1 MLRHWLWLSCLVP
14 ALAYGQ
20 AQVNSGDVKGTVVDA
35 LGGLVAGVTVTAS
48 DPDRAI
54 KRVAKTDSAGEYAL
68 PMLPPGVY
76 RLRFEAAGFATKV
89 VEGLE
94 VRVGD
99 HVVLPTEM
107 AVSAMA
113 IEVDVVA
120 EASVIEPQR
129 TQQASTI
136 ESVRIRNLP
145 INRRNYLDF
154 ALLTP
159 AVVETNDMVDGT
171 DYRVVQTPQSG
182 LSFGGGNGRGNA
194 FTIDGVE
201 NYYNSGG
208 VRPSISQEA
217 VQEFQINRNSFSAEI
232 GGALGGAV
240 NIVSKSGTNQ
250 FHGNVFG
257 FLRQRDIQAR
267 NYFDP
272 GKAAFTRVQSGATT
286 GGPIV
291 RDKSYFFA
299 ALERLD
305 RHETAFVPIYQDR
318 SAFTRL
324 TPSQQQ
330 LVDFFLASNSPQL
343 VGLARAMQAALLPSP
358 RTLELFDKNSGNF
371 PFSEGD
377 THFSLRLDQR
387 LSQRHSFFFRGNL
400 SKNFSENAQF
410 GALLAFNRGRS
421 LEMLDGTTM
430 ASHSYVVNPQWVIE
444 TRAAFAYNRLDVIP
458 TDPYGPGIDISGY
471 GLFGREIFLPSTT
484 FDRHWQLQQV
494 WNSHRSKH
502 DLKFGF
508 DINPVKDVARSE
520 TFFAGRFSFGSKV
533 PLGLILNSVMKDP
546 NFATNLGGTL
556 AGLGQQRLIPNLQAP
571 LTALQS
577 FTLGLPEFY
586 QQGFGDPNWSGW
598 SKRYNLFLQEAW
610 RVLPRLT
617 LNLGVRYELEANSQP
632 VGTDLEQPRAPVRVC
647 LDTHCQR
654 QDGGAG
660 RVRPVLLA
668 DQSPG
673 GQHRGYAG
681 GKADRADLHFAAR
694 NSGAEQP
701 PHRPAA
707 DFGRR
712 LPDPAGAG
720 HSGPALDY
728 DRGSGAVQSAA
739 FDVCPGVSSVRDRA
753 GLRESLR
760 APGQPGDRTRAG
772 VVGTVGGL
780 QLQPRRAPGQDSGS
794 QSVLHSA
801 TAGRDAHL
809 RLLQSFA
816 VAAEHLRID
825 RQLVLSRHGGAGV
838 QAVQPAFCL
847 EHALHLEQ
855 GDG

>member
-343 VGLARAMQAALLPSP
+343 VGLARAMQAACCPARGPWSCLTRTAEIFPSAKATLTSRCGWTSASRNGTAFSSAATSR
-358 RTLELFDKNSGNF
+358 RTSA
-371 PFSEGD
+371 
-377 THFSLRLDQR
+377 RM
-387 LSQRHSFFFRGNL
+387 
-400 SKNFSENAQF
+400 
-410 GALLAFNRGRS
+410 RS
-421 LEMLDGTTM
+421 LGLCWPSIAAA
-430 ASHSYVVNPQWVIE
+430 ASRCW
-444 TRAAFAYNRLDVIP
+444 
-458 TDPYGPGIDISGY
+458 
-471 GLFGREIFLPSTT
+471 
-484 FDRHWQLQQV
+484 
-494 WNSHRSKH
+494 
-502 DLKFGF
+502 
-508 DINPVKDVARSE
+508 
-520 TFFAGRFSFGSKV
+520 
-533 PLGLILNSVMKDP
+533 M
-546 NFATNLGGTL
+546 
-556 AGLGQQRLIPNLQAP
+556 
-571 LTALQS
+571 
-577 FTLGLPEFY
+577 
-586 QQGFGDPNWSGW
+586 
-598 SKRYNLFLQEAW
+598 
-610 RVLPRLT
+610 
-617 LNLGVRYELEANSQP
+617 
-632 VGTDLEQPRAPVRVC
+632 
-647 LDTHCQR
+647 
-654 QDGGAG
+654 
-660 RVRPVLLA
+660 
-668 DQSPG
+668 
-673 GQHRGYAG
+673 
-681 GKADRADLHFAAR
+681 
-694 NSGAEQP
+694 
-701 PHRPAA
+701 
-707 DFGRR
+707 GRR
-712 LPDPAGAG
+712 WPATPTWSIRNG
-720 HSGPALDY
+720 
-728 DRGSGAVQSAA
+728 
-739 FDVCPGVSSVRDRA
+739 
-753 GLRESLR
+753 
-760 APGQPGDRTRAG
+760 
-772 VVGTVGGL
+772 
-780 QLQPRRAPGQDSGS
+780 
-794 QSVLHSA
+794 
-801 TAGRDAHL
+801 
-809 RLLQSFA
+809 
-816 VAAEHLRID
+816 
-825 RQLVLSRHGGAGV
+825 
-838 QAVQPAFCL
+838 
-847 EHALHLEQ
+847 
-855 GDG
+855 